1 MNTLPLWAEIPAAIL
16 IVLSGLIALT
26 GSLGLLRFR
35 DFRAR
40 IHAPAIINTLGAA
53 CLVAAATL
61 VSLVV
66 DTLPLL
72 QEVLILLFLIV
83 TAPVTAMLL
92 MQAADRHDH
101 VASRAATGSQHDAT
115 PDNPAGRP

>member
-61 VSLVV
+61 VSLVM

-72 QEVLILLFLIV
+72 QEDLILLFLVV

-101 VASRAATGSQHDAT
+101 VASRAATDPQRDAA
-115 PDNPAGRP
+115 PDSPAGQP